1 MTTRARIKTV
11 LAPTDLS
18 PASVTGVIEAATVA
32 RTLGAKLIVMTA
44 IQRPQSYKH
53 TPYLDQT
60 MDTVR
65 MRLRSWFVQHVP
77 PALRECV
84 SVRFLAVV
92 DAPAQGIL
100 RAARSE
106 GADLIIMA
114 ERGQSWLGRL
124 FHKGTIDAVVH
135 GSVRPVLTV
144 RTNGTAGRTTAA

>member
-1 MTTRARIKTV
+1 MPMTSRTEIKTS

-44 IQRPQSYKH
+44 IQRGPSYKH

-60 MDTVR
+60 TGTVQ

-77 PALRECV
+77 EALRVGV
-84 SVRFLAVV
+84 SVRFLAIV

-100 RAARSE
+100 RVARAE
-106 GADLIIMA
+106 DADLIIMA
-114 ERGQSWLGRL
+114 ERRHPGLAGL
-124 FHKGTIDAVVH
+124 FHKSTIDAVVH
-135 GSVRPVLTV
+135 GSVRPVLTLP
-144 RTNGTAGRTTAA
+144 TDGAAAA